1 MKYLFLYTIFITFIV
16 AKELITPIPLSDS
29 YDFQKAL
36 LGQKL
41 FFDTKLS
48 HDDTVSCASCHN
60 IADGGDDNLRV
71 SFGIKGQTGTRNSP
85 TVLNARYNI
94 AQFWDASAKDLEA
107 QAAGPIHN
115 PVEMGSNF
123 KEAVIK
129 LKKDKLYQK
138 LFHKIYKDGIT
149 GKNITNAIA
158 EFEKTLITP
167 NSRFDKYL
175 KGDKDILTQ
184 DEKDGFKT
192 FKEYGCISCHNGIN
206 IGGNLIQK
214 IGIINRFDTDDL
226 GRFNIT
232 HNPLD
237 KYYFK
242 VPTLRNI
249 ALTSPYFHTGRVKKL
264 RDAVVLMV
272 QYQVGFP
279 IDDKKIDNIVKFLN
293 TLTGETP
300 KELKKSK

>member
-149 GKNITNAIA
+149 GKNIINAIA

-175 KGDKDILTQ
+175 RGDKDILTQ

-237 KYYFK
+237 RYYFK

-300 KELKKSK
+300 KELKESK